1 MVIVIVA
8 RSEGTTLSVSG
19 AARLLGVHA
28 NTIRAW
34 TDQGRLSCIRIND
47 RGDRRYRDRDLHAFL
62 EDAGLQPTP
71 TLPFQSRLRPA
82 RARRL
87 TSLPAVVGARD
98 TLTNSIG
105 GGGTGDPD
113 AERSSHKAVGDAR
126 TATPI
131 GTPPVETS
139 PTTGSDRARH
149 EDATH
154 AHRTL
159 AERAGDAG
167 LLALIAA
174 LAGTQTHT
182 GDLDATLRAAT
193 RMLRDL
199 GRFSMIAVG
208 HWEDERLITRATE
221 GSHRARAWW
230 RAVDLGLARIC
241 CVEQRPIA
249 ASVAGPA
256 EPHRRPL
263 VPSETAVQVFA
274 PIGSATQPW
283 GVLIVETK
291 PGVAIDARHLDLLAA
306 MSGVLAIAAEQD
318 RLVSALHAS
327 AEAAARDARELE
339 RTATWAAQLQS
350 ISDLGAR
357 LARLSTVSEI
367 GQAICL
373 ELRSLIDY
381 HNVRVYRVAGEDV
394 LPVAWRGEVGEYIS
408 EDGEQL
414 RLRMGV
420 GITGWVVQHGVA
432 ESLADASADP
442 RSATIPGTKDDLDE
456 SMLLAP
462 MRHDDQV
469 IGVIVLSKLG
479 LGQFSADD
487 LRYLEIY
494 ASMAAQA
501 VVNADAA
508 EQLRAQ
514 SERLE
519 RQLETQRE
527 LIRVTESI
535 LSSLDPHTVVAEIAD
550 RLGTLVPVDT
560 LGLDT
565 YDARAGL
572 LIPMYARGVD
582 AGQYLGRTMSDRE
595 GVGGWVARN
604 GRAQLVEDELA
615 DPRVAHFEGGP
626 VPGCLIVAPLHG
638 RDGVAGI
645 LTLERIG
652 PDARFEPW
660 EFELVTLFAG
670 HVSIALANAVA
681 HQAVEHRAMTD
692 ALTGLRN
699 QGTFAEQLAR
709 TVARGTPFSLLVV
722 DLDDFKSFNDRDGHE
737 AGNRLLQSIA
747 AGIVE
752 AGRETDEVY
761 RYGGDEFAVI
771 LPGTTVA
778 GAIEVGRRVGDAV
791 AATDGR
797 ITCSIGVA
805 AFPQDG
811 DDHDAILLAAD
822 RACYVAKRSGR
833 ARLVTAADALEL
845 PDSEPIPPPTPV
857 DVVLGGVEGD

>member
-1 MVIVIVA
+1 M
-8 RSEGTTLSVSG
+8 SG
-19 AARLLGVHA
+19 AARVLGVHA

-47 RGDRRYRDRDLHAFL
+47 RGDRRYRDRDLYAFL

-71 TLPFQSRLRPA
+71 ALPFQSRLRPA
-82 RARRL
+82 SAHRL
-87 TSLPAVVGARD
+87 ISLPVATSVHDTPPGTGAGTDASDGIPIVGA
-98 TLTNSIG
+98 G
-105 GGGTGDPD
+105 
-113 AERSSHKAVGDAR
+113 R
-126 TATPI
+126 T
-131 GTPPVETS
+131 S
-139 PTTGSDRARH
+139 Q
-149 EDATH
+149 
-154 AHRTL
+154 RTL
-159 AERAGDAG
+159 GDAG
-167 LLALIAA
+167 ARQVAAPPLQPSSARSRDPQQTAPNLADLLLAEPAGDSSLLPLIVA
-174 LAGTQTHT
+174 LTTTQLHT
-182 GDLDATLRAAT
+182 GDLEESLRATT

-199 GRFSMIAVG
+199 GRFSMIAIG
-208 HWEDERLITRATE
+208 RWEDERLVPRATE

-256 EPHRRPL
+256 EAHRRPL
-263 VPSETAVQVFA
+263 IPSVPAVQVFA
-274 PIGSATQPW
+274 PIGSATHPW
-283 GVLIVETK
+283 GVLIVEAK
-291 PGVAIDARHLDLLAA
+291 PDVAIDGRHLDLLAA
-306 MSGVLAIAAEQD
+306 LGGVLAIAAEQD
-318 RLVSALHAS
+318 RLATTLDRS
-327 AEAAARDARELE
+327 AEAAVRDARELE

-350 ISDLGAR
+350 ISALGAR

-394 LPVAWRGEVGEYIS
+394 LPVAWRGEVGEYTS

-414 RLRMGV
+414 RLKVGE
-420 GITGWVVQHGVA
+420 GITGWVAQHGVA
-432 ESLADASADP
+432 ESLPDASADP
-442 RSATIPGTKDDLDE
+442 RSATIPGTEDDLDE

-462 MRHDDQV
+462 MRFDDRV
-469 IGVIVLSKLG
+469 IGVIVLSRLG
-479 LGQFSADD
+479 LGQFSTDD

-560 LGLDT
+560 LGLDR

-582 AGQYLGRTMSDRE
+582 ADRYLGRTMSDRE

-626 VPGCLIVAPLHG
+626 VPGSLIVAPLHG

-652 PDARFEPW
+652 PEARFEPW

-670 HVSIALANAVA
+670 HVSIALANAVT

-709 TVARGTPFSLLVV
+709 HVARGAPFSLLIV
-722 DLDDFKSFNDRDGHE
+722 DLDDFKSFNDRHGHE

-747 AGIVE
+747 AGIAT

-771 LPGTTVA
+771 LPGTSVA
-778 GAIEVGRRVGDAV
+778 GAIQVGRRVGDAV

-797 ITCSIGVA
+797 VTCSIGVA
-805 AFPQDG
+805 AFPVDG
-811 DDHDAILLAAD
+811 GDRDAILLAAD

-833 ARLVTAADALEL
+833 ARLVTAADAREL
-845 PDSEPIPPPTPV
+845 PDSETIPPPTPV
-857 DVVLGGVEGD
+857 DVMVGGVEGG